1 MFMLIAL
8 LPLSLWRS
16 ESVYG
21 GRAQDESLGE
31 LKVGKPAERQMAGG
45 QVHGYQAPLSGGEY
59 LRLVVEQMGID
70 VVVAV
75 FDPEGKEICRI
86 DSQNGTRGPEIVCLI
101 AKFSGIYRLEV
112 RASEKD
118 SAPGRYQAKI
128 EALRIPTP
136 QDISLAAWYE
146 SFVEGM
152 KLKSQA
158 TAESL
163 RGAIGKYQEALD
175 YLRDAIEPGAKAQ
188 TLHELGEVYYQ
199 LGERKSALE
208 AFLQALPLMRAA
220 GDRSGEAVQ
229 LNSIGQ
235 AYHSLGEG
243 QKALDYHNQALH
255 IFRVIDNRSG
265 EASAL
270 NNIGLVYESLGEKQK
285 ALDHYNQSLPI
296 FRIVGDRN
304 GEAALLNNIGSTY
317 DTLGEKHKALDYY
330 NQSLHMSRAAG
341 NRNTEATLLNNIGLL
356 YYFLGENQ
364 KAIEH
369 FNQALS
375 LRRAIGDRSGEAI
388 TLNNIGGTYLFLGE
402 MRKALD
408 YYSQALPL
416 QRATGDRRGEAATLN
431 NSGRA
436 YDMLGDKQ
444 KALDYYS
451 QALPLQRA
459 IGDRRGEA
467 ATLSNIGLVY
477 NSLGDKQKAL
487 DYYSQA
493 LPLQRAAGDRSS
505 EAATLNNIGR
515 TYDLLGEKQR
525 ALDYYNQALPLRRA
539 VGDRG
544 GEAATLTSIGLVYDS
559 LGDKQKALDYYNKAL
574 PLRRAVGDRRG
585 EATTLNNIGA
595 AYNLLGDKQK
605 ALDYLNQ
612 ALPLRRAV
620 DDRGGE
626 AATLNNIGLVYNL
639 LGDKQKAL
647 EYYMQALQLEKAVGD
662 RRAEASTLTNIG
674 VVYDSLG
681 EKQKALEYVDLALQ
695 LFRAVSDRVN
705 EAIALYHI
713 ARFERQ
719 SGDLIKARSH
729 VESALAIIESLRAK
743 VDIHE
748 LRASYFATVQNQYG
762 FYIDLLMHLH
772 QLQPSAGFDAAALN
786 ACERARARS
795 LLELLIE
802 ARADIRRGVDKS
814 LLERER
820 ALQQLLNAKSERRIR
835 LLSGKRPP
843 EQADEAAKE
852 IDALTTELQNA
863 QAQIRSTSPGYAAL
877 VQPSPL
883 SLGEIQ
889 RQLDPDTLL
898 LEYSLGNER
907 SFLWAVTQTTL
918 SSFELPKRAEIES
931 KARAVYN
938 LLTAR
943 HRREKGEMPGA
954 WQKRVA
960 EAEARYAEDSAEL
973 SRMLLGPVAR
983 RLGGKR
989 LLIVADGALLYLPFA
1004 ALPLP
1009 NAGGKGAPLIVE
1021 HEVVNLPSASTIA
1034 VLRRELGGRK
1044 AAPLTVAALGDPVF
1058 SPDDP
1063 RVSSAREWRESS
1075 ASDSSIVTDDIARAL
1090 RDVDA
1095 PETAVN
1101 LSPLPFT
1108 RREATSII
1116 KLIPQ
1121 RQGLLALDFK
1131 ANKATATSPDLSQ
1144 YQIVHFA
1151 THGLIDSL
1159 RPELS
1164 GIVLSLVDKQGKPQ
1178 DGFLQLHEIYNLN
1191 LPAELIVLSSCR
1203 TGLGAEIKGEGL
1215 VGLTRGFMYAGA
1227 ARLVASQ
1234 WKVDDEATAELME
1247 RFYSKILKE
1256 GERPAAALRAAQ
1268 IEMWRQKDWKSPFY
1282 WAAFAFQGEW
1292 R

>member
-1 MFMLIAL
+1 MLMFMLIAL
-8 LPLSLWRS
+8 LLFPFWRP

-21 GRAQDESLGE
+21 RRAQDGGLGE
-31 LKVGKPAERQMAGG
+31 LEVGKPAERQMAGG
-45 QVHGYQAPLSGGEY
+45 QVHGYQLSLSGGEY

-86 DSQNGTRGPEIVCLI
+86 DSPTGAQGPEGVHLI
-101 AKFSGIYRLEV
+101 AKSSGSYRLEV
-112 RASEKD
+112 RALEKD

-136 QDISLAAWYE
+136 QDTSLAYWNKA
-146 SFVEGM
+146 FAEGM

-163 RGAIGKYQEALD
+163 RGAIGKYQEALG
-175 YLRDAIEPGAKAQ
+175 YLHNAIEPGAKALA
-188 TLHELGEVYYQ
+188 LHELGKVYYQ
-199 LGERKSALE
+199 LGERRSALDN
-208 AFLQALPLMRAA
+208 FLQELPLRRAA
-220 GDRSGEAVQ
+220 GDRSGEAIA

-235 AYHSLGEG
+235 AYQSLGEG
-243 QKALDYHNQALH
+243 QKALDYHNQSLH
-255 IFRVIDNRSG
+255 IFRVIDNRNG
-265 EASAL
+265 EALALNGIGSIHDSLGEKRKALDYYSQSLAVIRVVGDRNQEPGLL
-270 NNIGLVYESLGEKQK
+270 NNIGSVYDSLGEKQK
-285 ALDHYNQSLPI
+285 ALDHYNQSLLMMRAVGNRTGEAVLLNNIGAVYESLGENQKALDYYNQALPL
-296 FRIVGDRN
+296 RRETGDRN
-304 GEAALLNNIGSTY
+304 GEAA
-317 DTLGEKHKALDYY
+317 
-330 NQSLHMSRAAG
+330 
-341 NRNTEATLLNNIGLL
+341 
-356 YYFLGENQ
+356 
-364 KAIEH
+364 
-369 FNQALS
+369 
-375 LRRAIGDRSGEAI
+375 
-388 TLNNIGGTYLFLGE
+388 TLNNIGGVYLVTGE

-408 YYSQALPL
+408 YYSQALSL
-416 QRATGDRRGEAATLN
+416 IQAVGNRRGEAATLN
-431 NSGRA
+431 NFGRV
-436 YDMLGDKQ
+436 YD
-444 KALDYYS
+444 A
-451 QALPLQRA
+451 
-459 IGDRRGEA
+459 
-467 ATLSNIGLVY
+467 
-477 NSLGDKQKAL
+477 
-487 DYYSQA
+487 
-493 LPLQRAAGDRSS
+493 
-505 EAATLNNIGR
+505 
-515 TYDLLGEKQR
+515 LGEKQR
-525 ALDYYNQALPLRRA
+525 ALDYYNQALTLRRATGDRRGEAATLSNIGRVYNSLGERQKALDYYNQALPLTRA

-544 GEAATLTSIGLVYDS
+544 GEATTLNNIGVVYDSLGEKRRALDYFNQALPMTRVTGDRNGEAGTLNNIGVVYKSLGEKQKALDYFNQALPLRRAVGDRDGVAVTLNNIGATYYSLGEKEPGYYSQSLEYYKQALPLERAVGNRRAEASTLTNIGLVYDS
-559 LGDKQKALDYYNKAL
+559 LGDKQKALEYINSSL
-574 PLRRAVGDRRG
+574 QLFQGVGDRIN
-585 EATTLNNIGA
+585 E
-595 AYNLLGDKQK
+595 
-605 ALDYLNQ
+605 ALDL
-612 ALPLRRAV
+612 
-620 DDRGGE
+620 
-626 AATLNNIGLVYNL
+626 
-639 LGDKQKAL
+639 
-647 EYYMQALQLEKAVGD
+647 YY
-662 RRAEASTLTNIG
+662 
-674 VVYDSLG
+674 
-681 EKQKALEYVDLALQ
+681 
-695 LFRAVSDRVN
+695 
-705 EAIALYHI
+705 I
-713 ARFERQ
+713 ARIERQ
-719 SGDLIKARSH
+719 SGALVEARSH
-729 VESALAIIESLRAK
+729 VERALAIIESLRAK

-748 LRASYFATVQNQYG
+748 LRASYFATVQSHYEL
-762 FYIDLLMHLH
+762 YIDLLMSLH
-772 QLQPSAGFDAAALN
+772 KRHPSAGFDAAALN

-820 ALQQLLNAKSERRIR
+820 ALQQLLNAKSQHRIR
-835 LLSGKRPP
+835 LLSGKYPP
-843 EQADEAAKE
+843 EQADSAAKE

-863 QAQIRSTSPGYAAL
+863 QAQIRATSPGYAAL

-883 SLGEIQ
+883 SLGAIQ
-889 RQLDPDTLL
+889 RQLDPDTVL

-1009 NAGGKGAPLIVE
+1009 KAGGKGAPLIVE

-1034 VLRRELGGRK
+1034 VLRRELEGRK

-1063 RVSSAREWRESS
+1063 RVSPAREWRESS

-1095 PETAVN
+1095 HETAVN

-1108 RREATSII
+1108 RREANSII

-1121 RQGLLALDFK
+1121 RQGLLALGFK
-1131 ANKATATSPDLSQ
+1131 ANKAMATSPDLSQ
-1144 YQIVHFA
+1144 YRIVHFA

-1164 GIVLSLVDKQGKPQ
+1164 GIVLSLVDEQGNPQ
-1178 DGFLQLHEIYNLN
+1178 DGFLKLHEIYNLN